1 MTTVFSRR
9 TSYAIRV
16 LRRLAESPATS
27 QGHRAVS
34 LARAEGVPVKYLEH
48 ALQDLRRA
56 GVVESKPGP
65 GGGYR
70 LARPAD
76 QITIGEVVRAL
87 EGDVAPA
94 RCVEEGVVQA
104 DCPSCPGLSVCS
116 LREVWLDLKLA
127 TLKVLDSV
135 TLQHLV
141 WRQRQLLA
149 RAAES
154 YAI

>member
-1 MTTVFSRR
+1 MFSRR

-16 LRRLAESPATS
+16 LRRLAESWATS
-27 QGHRAVS
+27 QRHRVES
-34 LARAEGVPVKYLEH
+34 LAQAEGVPVKYLEH
-48 ALQDLRRA
+48 ALRDLRRA

-70 LARPAD
+70 LARPPD
-76 QITIGEVVRAL
+76 QITVGEVVRAL

-94 RCVEEGVVQA
+94 RCVEDGVVEA

-116 LREVWLDLKLA
+116 LREVWLDLKDA
-127 TLKVLDSV
+127 TLKVLDAV

-141 WRQRQLLA
+141 WRHHQLLA
-149 RAAES
+149 QAADS
-154 YAI
+154 YVI